1 MASNAPSPA
10 ADNAESRPHRRLR
23 IAFLGWAQLSLQE
36 RQGTGYN
43 LYASELA
50 AGLAQHGHE
59 LFYLRSRLDYSI
71 GRPLHVQHCEVW
83 RGVCCDHLFNSPNL
97 SPAASNFR
105 NMRAEADSP
114 AQTAAVLAWLD
125 RVRAELVHVHSLEGF
140 SLDLVGAIRA
150 SGRAVVVTPHNYW
163 YLCPQVDLLH
173 RESAL
178 CDDFEGGLRCPSCVA
193 CREPASARRRRALR
207 QTLERVVG
215 AGFVPAI
222 RTRIA
227 VLRARFR
234 GAATVPAAPDAGPS
248 DLFAGFTPHSDG
260 VFEYGLGLLPGE
272 EPAEL
277 GACPIDQNER
287 FLAAKHHTRVEN
299 EYGARRRA
307 GVAALNQAS
316 AILAPSDFLRRAHA
330 AMGVEERRLR
340 TVPYGAP
347 HFDRLHR
354 RAQGSPF
361 YEMRPWDPH
370 DARRPL
376 RFAFHGTTRNNKG
389 LLWLLRAIPLLDPDV
404 RRRCQFVIRAAGWDW
419 PFRKLAS
426 PYPEVQFT
434 GGYDALQL
442 LAAWGEYDV
451 GILCHVWF
459 DNLPLVML
467 EHLHG
472 GKFVVSSRLGGPAD
486 WLDSRV
492 TGLLYAAGHPEQLAQ
507 CITRLVRG
515 DVTIASPR
523 EIHAAAPL
531 PSFPAH
537 VAQIEE
543 IYLEALDRDG
553 EPLAS

>member
-1 MASNAPSPA
+1 
-10 ADNAESRPHRRLR
+10 
-23 IAFLGWAQLSLQE
+23 
-36 RQGTGYN
+36 
-43 LYASELA
+43 
-50 AGLAQHGHE
+50 
-59 LFYLRSRLDYSI
+59 
-71 GRPLHVQHCEVW
+71 
-83 RGVCCDHLFNSPNL
+83 
-97 SPAASNFR
+97 
-105 NMRAEADSP
+105 
-114 AQTAAVLAWLD
+114 
-125 RVRAELVHVHSLEGF
+125 
-140 SLDLVGAIRA
+140 
-150 SGRAVVVTPHNYW
+150 
-163 YLCPQVDLLH
+163 
-173 RESAL
+173 
-178 CDDFEGGLRCPSCVA
+178 
-193 CREPASARRRRALR
+193 
-207 QTLERVVG
+207 
-215 AGFVPAI
+215 
-222 RTRIA
+222 
-227 VLRARFR
+227 
-234 GAATVPAAPDAGPS
+234 
-248 DLFAGFTPHSDG
+248 
-260 VFEYGLGLLPGE
+260 
-272 EPAEL
+272 
-277 GACPIDQNER
+277 
-287 FLAAKHHTRVEN
+287 
-299 EYGARRRA
+299 
-307 GVAALNQAS
+307 
-316 AILAPSDFLRRAHA
+316 
-330 AMGVEERRLR
+330 
-340 TVPYGAP
+340 
-347 HFDRLHR
+347 
-354 RAQGSPF
+354 
-361 YEMRPWDPH
+361 MRPWDPH

-553 EPLAS
+553 DPLAS